1 MTKDDLRHILR
12 NVYSDRRHHEGKYYF
27 LTVICSFS
35 SSLYR
40 SKKDTKVLIED
51 TDDEAF
57 S

>member
-1 MTKDDLRHILR
+1 MVQDATMNQIDTLKHKAASVQMMGNGIPD
-12 NVYSDRRHHEGKYYF
+12 N
-27 LTVICSFS
+27 TSFV
-35 SSLYR
+35 SLFSR

>member
-1 MTKDDLRHILR
+1 MITR
-12 NVYSDRRHHEGKYYF
+12 NETYDNEFHCF
-27 LTVICSFS
+27 LFS
-35 SSLYR
+35 R

>member
-1 MTKDDLRHILR
+1 MFILTGVITAEKTKR
-12 NVYSDRRHHEGKYYF
+12 KYYF
-27 LTVICSFS
+27 ITLICAFS